1 MDETELVNNGVP
13 FKNYEFVESKENELT
28 QVSDVFV
35 GILSRVFR
43 YLDSITLEDIK
54 EIDQV
59 KYAQAIKNLQKLHE
73 LIIRA
78 DRKHPML
85 IQNAN
90 DIRLTKMR
98 MIKLESLIGGTV

>member
-1 MDETELVNNGVP
+1 MTNNDVP
-13 FKNYEFVESKENELT
+13 FKNYEFVESKENELI

-35 GILSRVFR
+35 GVLSRVFR
-43 YLDSITLEDIK
+43 YLDGITAEDIN
-54 EIDQV
+54 EIDRV
-59 KYAQAIKNLQKLHE
+59 KYAQAIENLQKLHE

-90 DIRLTKMR
+90 DMRLTQMR
-98 MIKLESLIGGTV
+98 MVKLELLIGGTV